1 MSQNMWEQMSK
12 GQMSEGQM
20 SEIGGSK
27 CPEIVGA
34 NVPK

>member
-20 SEIGGSK
+20 SEIGGGK